1 LPKGLEDPLRIPQ
14 GFAAWWLELAPALF
28 WSSRNGQP
36 SQQRWSLTQKEN
48 IMRFGSRKTAVKIFA
63 SVVLVS
69 GAASV
74 AAMGTYGSFT
84 STTSASENVST
95 GKVVL
100 NSAAGVRGLSVD
112 ALGLVPGDTV
122 QRTVTLTRSNDT
134 DSFGSVKVTTTAASN
149 NLLTSDATN
158 GLQMKIDQCSVAWV
172 KPVGSNDLTCSGA
185 TTSVVAQRAV
195 IGSNLDLGVATTALN
210 AVGATSNLRVTLTL
224 PTAADNTFQGLT
236 NTVNFTFD
244 GTQRTAESR

>member
-1 LPKGLEDPLRIPQ
+1 
-14 GFAAWWLELAPALF
+14 
-28 WSSRNGQP
+28 
-36 SQQRWSLTQKEN
+36 
-48 IMRFGSRKTAVKIFA
+48 MRFGSRKTAVKIFA

-134 DSFGSVKVTTTAASN
+134 DSFGSVKVTTAATSN
-149 NLLTSDATN
+149 NLLTTDATN
-158 GLQMKIDQCSVAWV
+158 GLQLKIDQCSVAWV
-172 KPVGSNDLTCSGA
+172 KPAGNDLTCSG
-185 TTSVVAQRAV
+185 TTTNVVAQRAV
-195 IGSNLDLGVATTALN
+195 IGTNLDLGAATTALN
-210 AVGATSNLRVTLTL
+210 AVGATSNLKVTLTL
-224 PTAADNTFQGLT
+224 PTGADNTFQGLT

-244 GTQRTAESR
+244 ATQRTAEAR

>member
-1 LPKGLEDPLRIPQ
+1 
-14 GFAAWWLELAPALF
+14 
-28 WSSRNGQP
+28 
-36 SQQRWSLTQKEN
+36 
-48 IMRFGSRKTAVKIFA
+48 MRFGSRKTAVKIFA

-134 DSFGSVKVTTTAASN
+134 DSFGSVKVTTAATSN

-158 GLQMKIDQCSVAWV
+158 GLQLKIDQCSVAWV
-172 KPVGSNDLTCSGA
+172 KPAGNDLTCSG
-185 TTSVVAQRAV
+185 TTTNVVAQRAV
-195 IGSNLDLGVATTALN
+195 IGTNLDLGAATTALN
-210 AVGATSNLRVTLTL
+210 AVGATSNLKVTLTL
-224 PTAADNTFQGLT
+224 PTGADNTFQGLT

-244 GTQRTAESR
+244 ATQRTAEAR